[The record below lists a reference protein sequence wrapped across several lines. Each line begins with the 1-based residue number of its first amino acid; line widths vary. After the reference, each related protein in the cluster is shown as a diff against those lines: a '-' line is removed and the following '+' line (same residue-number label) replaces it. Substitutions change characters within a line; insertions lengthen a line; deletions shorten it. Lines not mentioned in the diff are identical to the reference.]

1 MQQQIGGSVAPIDLL
16 VIDSLAKAYYDLYVH
31 LKESQREYENYFGLR
46 DYYSLIKGIVRDTII
61 VKDKDKLYGII
72 RKQLKINFDG
82 AYDGSQYLWE
92 QFCNYINRRNIIA
105 QYKCPPFNHLLDQ
118 TLRTRSGRYLM
129 LIADNDSAIDYV
141 ERYINVHQ
149 QRQKNVV
156 RTIVGSSFSG
166 DLSSENA
173 YAEDYNYR
181 VSMDIIHYAETP
193 ITLIMR
199 QMGHLYDNL
208 YDLFNQNFAVSARKK
223 YCRIALGAHYQ
234 PRCLIHDDF
243 YCIVFI
249 HKRDLD
255 QYDSPFLNRFE
266 KHTIDIQ
273 TLIHERHWLLSRQ
286 LYGWLENCLPNN
298 LGSNFP
304 LLQHLFVDYSQDQLC
319 SLVIDAC
326 EQLNISTDD
335 ENTPEKNLQL
345 INYCQE
351 KLLRAA
357 SFDLPLTLS
366 TQTSSECQNLIQ
378 QYYEMRQLITFGR
391 FIKQSL
397 ENSDPSLRVIYTYT
411 QIYHTIDN
419 LPANIEEVKL
429 SAFRT
434 ELELTRKIKRHYQA
448 STNIRL
454 LLVRVDYHDEH
465 QHFLSLKHIIQN
477 EYIQSSNQSVW
488 LIFHLQRNLLN
499 QITNDVLFGGW
510 LVDMIDDLNDREL
523 IPKHILDNPS
533 YNDLACQPEY
543 RLSECRFDGDNH
555 LCSSKFNLFDTIFDE
570 VVDRCLSKFRYIN
583 FRKTDEENISERRSM
598 LLQRIIEHRIN
609 STSNGLHLR
618 SIIIENLMI
627 LIKKCPPPDKT
638 RFVDWRH
645 DILTNVV
652 TIASSRSFYDAF
664 QVTISLFYEAY
675 LSLLLA
681 HLEKYQFFD
690 AYFFLANN
698 HDEIMRNYLSKLWID
713 SLKASLEAIDMT
725 TMNLDVIDISL
736 VFGLRLP
743 CATIEYENIRNIRKK
758 LEESDQSF
766 SSDHKNNYDL
776 SHVAQIY
783 KSDDED
789 DKLLQIIFNEK
800 PWLQLYFHD
809 QIAMH
814 LAEFKIQLSTDFV
827 FDLITI
833 NPKQTI
839 KQHKQLFLVEYVELT
854 EILRLFEISLNL
866 VSEDTL
872 RNIIKQQLIKIPHD
886 TIKSSEFYTLA
897 LVNNENFYQIPPKGT
912 ALDEQTIFECA
923 GDPMIETSLMNLIE
937 LILSPSVIQQAMNI
951 QQITTT
957 YSLIAQG
964 IRDLDSYEVNNLE
977 KLRSFISLVRCLT
990 TLLPFNALDVLK
1002 DVCKVNFDATFDS
1015 CSSIH
1020 LFIIQLQERIKR
1032 EKSALDE
1039 TIIHRALVKLE
1050 LDFLRDWLTDNINSY
1065 GEILTLI
1072 NDSQNDLWFYSAKI
1086 FTLIDYTI
1094 DLTVTIKENHGDL
1107 PSTDEY
1113 NKLNQSLDVPQTSTI
1128 KIEKLMVNRLH
1139 MRFLLSVQEDEIDKQ
1154 LTDEYSY
1161 FTKNVSEI
1169 QNVEQLNLAQ
1179 RISLIAW
1186 IKYYAQMYAF
1196 ALNNQS
1202 QEDVLSELDEFL
1214 TDEDTPFCSMLKLFI
1229 IKQLLQMS
1237 KLTFKD
1243 LRELYVNRNIFWI
1256 KPFFQSSRDQQ
1267 VANARQN
1274 IILPMPLFQ
1283 CREQYERIQKVFT
1296 STDRGKQLTNII
1308 EECNY
1313 SQKLSYAFLCWF
1325 IGYYSRFTEPHVAKD
1340 SEFIRTIEREFSS
1353 DLIKSFTPLG
1363 HRFLIDLCSNF
1374 SEKSYFRLHSKMA
1387 SDEIHRRLL
1396 ALNIVAVFI
1405 SARSYSTITL
1415 LGNFLFNRQRQMPTS
1430 YIQHLSSICLPGLTT
1445 SNIIASQMMYVRT
1458 RVQERLD
1465 QDAYFV
1471 EYGKFIFQCSEE
1483 CPWMF
1488 FFEECGAPVGKS
1500 VCSLCQKAIGAE
1512 KYNVLIARD
1521 PPQLRIPIPEAFRK
1535 IDEYIKKEND
1545 ATRLGYH
1552 TVKDSNESCLGDKP
1566 NYLDRAVSFR
1576 FIHFLTH
1583 GLLHF
1588 LHDRNYLTDDDLK
1601 HHLKLPTATHFQDH
1615 FEKDYDLL
1623 CQSSTGHNSCYI
1635 WLYKLLNHLVD
1646 DQFVVKGQLN
1656 ANENVFRIE
1665 KLIEKNLIFK
1675 HIDSIEN
1682 EITEYRQIYATFIQK
1697 QKSLESFIDEL
1708 FEDEQRYPLLN
1719 FFNVTTFHTSNPLDE
1734 FILKIQNLPYADK
1747 TYPVTTYLL
1756 KRLDDC
1762 MNIQYLYSIVVFINY
1777 LIEKFN
1783 HRIKRTDAM
1792 NIKISYYLTQDAD
1805 RDITGKLFDDF
1816 LDAWYALTLEEVR
1829 YGSQT
1834 FKFKRDLP
1842 KEKYAEN
1849 TSMAMLLLTSSRDD
1863 TMILPACLKTIADLQ
1878 NEIFN
1883 YFHNTIETT
1892 ARTKRKRVPLQSIR
1906 LEHVLSLDRNFLS
1919 RKLIDD
1925 SLVLNY
1931 QYGKS
1936 KDIIYDYE
1944 EIEITLRNM
1953 ISKLVLID
1961 TDKLNLLTYQFEL
1974 YGNEASLINEV
1985 RARIEQEPL
1994 TRDDRTR
2001 LSRLI
2006 KTMNPDD
2013 ILHYLGSLDNIFTYI
2028 RTIAAERLKQ
2038 NMTVQLFIE
2047 QFIRSKSRL
2056 NDSILRWTD
2065 FSAVQLRYI
2074 IDFYEMFE
2082 EIAFDQVLR
2091 VYIKKELAG
2100 EAFNQEERKRIIDA
2114 FCRATFEKEKI
2125 TEKLKSIDI
2134 WIAILK
2140 RLIVRILNANISLDV
2155 PLQIYLERT
2164 DLWNNG
2170 INYEDLAMFEVEDII
2185 LLQHTYVILTGLE
2198 NKKKAAN
2205 QSQPPEIKSK
2215 VQTGEGLRKKVNTW
2229 YTQTA
2234 TATTSTKEIR
2244 GKKTSGNKGHS

>member
-1 MQQQIGGSVAPIDLL
+1 
-16 VIDSLAKAYYDLYVH
+16 
-31 LKESQREYENYFGLR
+31 
-46 DYYSLIKGIVRDTII
+46 
-61 VKDKDKLYGII
+61 
-72 RKQLKINFDG
+72 
-82 AYDGSQYLWE
+82 
-92 QFCNYINRRNIIA
+92 
-105 QYKCPPFNHLLDQ
+105 
-118 TLRTRSGRYLM
+118 
-129 LIADNDSAIDYV
+129 
-141 ERYINVHQ
+141 
-149 QRQKNVV
+149 
-156 RTIVGSSFSG
+156 
-166 DLSSENA
+166 
-173 YAEDYNYR
+173 
-181 VSMDIIHYAETP
+181 
-193 ITLIMR
+193 
-199 QMGHLYDNL
+199 
-208 YDLFNQNFAVSARKK
+208 
-223 YCRIALGAHYQ
+223 
-234 PRCLIHDDF
+234 
-243 YCIVFI
+243 
-249 HKRDLD
+249 
-255 QYDSPFLNRFE
+255 
-266 KHTIDIQ
+266 
-273 TLIHERHWLLSRQ
+273 
-286 LYGWLENCLPNN
+286 
-298 LGSNFP
+298 
-304 LLQHLFVDYSQDQLC
+304 
-319 SLVIDAC
+319 
-326 EQLNISTDD
+326 
-335 ENTPEKNLQL
+335 
-345 INYCQE
+345 
-351 KLLRAA
+351 
-357 SFDLPLTLS
+357 
-366 TQTSSECQNLIQ
+366 
-378 QYYEMRQLITFGR
+378 
-391 FIKQSL
+391 
-397 ENSDPSLRVIYTYT
+397 
-411 QIYHTIDN
+411 
-419 LPANIEEVKL
+419 
-429 SAFRT
+429 
-434 ELELTRKIKRHYQA
+434 
-448 STNIRL
+448 
-454 LLVRVDYHDEH
+454 
-465 QHFLSLKHIIQN
+465 
-477 EYIQSSNQSVW
+477 
-488 LIFHLQRNLLN
+488 
-499 QITNDVLFGGW
+499 
-510 LVDMIDDLNDREL
+510 
-523 IPKHILDNPS
+523 
-533 YNDLACQPEY
+533 
-543 RLSECRFDGDNH
+543 
-555 LCSSKFNLFDTIFDE
+555 
-570 VVDRCLSKFRYIN
+570 
-583 FRKTDEENISERRSM
+583 
-598 LLQRIIEHRIN
+598 
-609 STSNGLHLR
+609 
-618 SIIIENLMI
+618 
-627 LIKKCPPPDKT
+627 
-638 RFVDWRH
+638 
-645 DILTNVV
+645 
-652 TIASSRSFYDAF
+652 
-664 QVTISLFYEAY
+664 
-675 LSLLLA
+675 
-681 HLEKYQFFD
+681 
-690 AYFFLANN
+690 
-698 HDEIMRNYLSKLWID
+698 
-713 SLKASLEAIDMT
+713 
-725 TMNLDVIDISL
+725 
-736 VFGLRLP
+736 
-743 CATIEYENIRNIRKK
+743 
-758 LEESDQSF
+758 
-766 SSDHKNNYDL
+766 
-776 SHVAQIY
+776 
-783 KSDDED
+783 
-789 DKLLQIIFNEK
+789 
-800 PWLQLYFHD
+800 
-809 QIAMH
+809 
-814 LAEFKIQLSTDFV
+814 
-827 FDLITI
+827 
-833 NPKQTI
+833 
-839 KQHKQLFLVEYVELT
+839 
-854 EILRLFEISLNL
+854 
-866 VSEDTL
+866 
-872 RNIIKQQLIKIPHD
+872 PHD

-1656 ANENVFRIE
+1656 ANENV
-1665 KLIEKNLIFK
+1665 
-1675 HIDSIEN
+1675 
-1682 EITEYRQIYATFIQK
+1682 
-1697 QKSLESFIDEL
+1697 
-1708 FEDEQRYPLLN
+1708 
-1719 FFNVTTFHTSNPLDE
+1719 
-1734 FILKIQNLPYADK
+1734 
-1747 TYPVTTYLL
+1747 
-1756 KRLDDC
+1756 
-1762 MNIQYLYSIVVFINY
+1762 
-1777 LIEKFN
+1777 
-1783 HRIKRTDAM
+1783 
-1792 NIKISYYLTQDAD
+1792 
-1805 RDITGKLFDDF
+1805 
-1816 LDAWYALTLEEVR
+1816 
-1829 YGSQT
+1829 
-1834 FKFKRDLP
+1834 
-1842 KEKYAEN
+1842 
-1849 TSMAMLLLTSSRDD
+1849 
-1863 TMILPACLKTIADLQ
+1863 
-1878 NEIFN
+1878 
-1883 YFHNTIETT
+1883 
-1892 ARTKRKRVPLQSIR
+1892 
-1906 LEHVLSLDRNFLS
+1906 
-1919 RKLIDD
+1919 
-1925 SLVLNY
+1925 
-1931 QYGKS
+1931 
-1936 KDIIYDYE
+1936 
-1944 EIEITLRNM
+1944 
-1953 ISKLVLID
+1953 
-1961 TDKLNLLTYQFEL
+1961 
-1974 YGNEASLINEV
+1974 
-1985 RARIEQEPL
+1985 
-1994 TRDDRTR
+1994 
-2001 LSRLI
+2001 
-2006 KTMNPDD
+2006 
-2013 ILHYLGSLDNIFTYI
+2013 
-2028 RTIAAERLKQ
+2028 
-2038 NMTVQLFIE
+2038 
-2047 QFIRSKSRL
+2047 
-2056 NDSILRWTD
+2056 
-2065 FSAVQLRYI
+2065 
-2074 IDFYEMFE
+2074 
-2082 EIAFDQVLR
+2082 
-2091 VYIKKELAG
+2091 
-2100 EAFNQEERKRIIDA
+2100 
-2114 FCRATFEKEKI
+2114 
-2125 TEKLKSIDI
+2125 
-2134 WIAILK
+2134 
-2140 RLIVRILNANISLDV
+2140 
-2155 PLQIYLERT
+2155 
-2164 DLWNNG
+2164 
-2170 INYEDLAMFEVEDII
+2170 
-2185 LLQHTYVILTGLE
+2185 
-2198 NKKKAAN
+2198 
-2205 QSQPPEIKSK
+2205 
-2215 VQTGEGLRKKVNTW
+2215 
-2229 YTQTA
+2229 
-2234 TATTSTKEIR
+2234 
-2244 GKKTSGNKGHS
+2244 